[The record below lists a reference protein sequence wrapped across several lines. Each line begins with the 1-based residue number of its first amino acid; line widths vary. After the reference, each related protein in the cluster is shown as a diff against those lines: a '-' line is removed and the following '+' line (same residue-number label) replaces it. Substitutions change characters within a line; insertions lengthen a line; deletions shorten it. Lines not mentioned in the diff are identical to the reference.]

1 VPPSRRFAVTARL
14 CAALLAVAPLTAG
27 AADDDNPFRKA
38 KVGDF
43 ATYKLTTTGVAPSE
57 GTATRTITAR
67 DDKEVTIRT
76 VVKANGTELPVP
88 DEKVDLTRPYD
99 PLIVPVLGGA
109 AVKLEK
115 VKEGA
120 EKLKAGGREY
130 DARWTTYKVSGQLN
144 GLDVTGEVKVWLS
157 KDVPLALVKLQTTA
171 QVAGKKLETVHELME
186 VGGK

>member
-1 VPPSRRFAVTARL
+1 MTARL
-14 CAALLAVAPLTAG
+14 CAALLVLAPATAG
-27 AADDDNPFRKA
+27 AADDEKPFRKA
-38 KVGDF
+38 RVGDS
-43 ATYKLTTTGVAPSE
+43 ATYKLTTTGEVPSD
-57 GTATRTITAR
+57 GTATRTVTAR
-67 DDKEVTIRT
+67 TDSTVTIRT
-76 VVKANGTELPVP
+76 VVKVAGAAPQES
-88 DEKVDLTRPYD
+88 DEKIDLTRPYD
-99 PLIVPVLGGA
+99 PVGTSVPPGA
-109 AVKLEK
+109 GVKLEK

-120 EKLKAGGREY
+120 ERVKAGGREY